1 MRIKH
6 QVTRDSSMY
15 SHFVDLISGLLMG
28 LRLLTK
34 RKLLLLNKGRLQAV
48 LRGDGASFKFLSLK
62 ARVDAALTLR
72 LCVELRVTG
81 GKFGMRRRICVIIS
95 PATLTTLVGHLRG
108 YKKYF

>member
-1 MRIKH
+1 
-6 QVTRDSSMY
+6 
-15 SHFVDLISGLLMG
+15 MG

-108 YKKYF
+108 EEEKKSETGNLNNWAIALSPRDPVAEGA